1 MNEKEWLDEL
11 EAEERLQREIE
22 DLATQTAK
30 NMVKYNR
37 VVFEYQDRQ
46 WMAKYVFKERK
57 TILLVVADIEKQ
69 RLSVKYSPFQVE
81 AEIKNELSLAE
92 NLKAV
97 LTVWMKHVA
106 GIETVE
112 VLE

>member
-46 WMAKYVFKERK
+46 WMAKYVFRDRK
-57 TILLVVADIEKQ
+57 QILLAVADINKQ
-69 RLSVKYSPFQVE
+69 RLATYSPFQVE
-81 AEIKNELSLAE
+81 AEIQNELSLAE

-97 LTVWMKHVA
+97 LEVWMKHVA

>member
-11 EAEERLQREIE
+11 EASERLEREIE
-22 DLATQTAK
+22 DLSTQTAK
-30 NMVKYNR
+30 NMVQYNR

-46 WMAKYVFKERK
+46 WMAKYAFRDRK
-57 TILLVVADIEKQ
+57 QILLAVADINKQ
-69 RLSVKYSPFQVE
+69 KLATYSPFQVE
-81 AEIKNELSLAE
+81 ADIKNELSLAE

-97 LTVWMKHVA
+97 LEVWMKHVA